1 MPPRKPTPSPGVIC
15 VIVLAAPLLWG
26 VQYKEDSLLI
36 VLLVVLGGAWDL
48 F

>member
-1 MPPRKPTPSPGVIC
+1 MPPRKPTRALVIC

-26 VQYKEDSLLI
+26 VQYREDSLLI